1 MKISALLT
9 GAATLALVTSP
20 ALAGSHSVASEKA
33 GPLAPHFAAL
43 PTANLQE
50 LYYDERG
57 GALEIAM
64 PLPLLPGVT
73 YHHRSFTRHSR
84 FAHGGAQNGH
94 ARSLSADLPFGLNL
108 KLGTTYYDDIGR
120 DDVFVGLT
128 FTLSGWRAG
137 QNRDYSDWR
146 HWTGYPRYSVAE
158 SAGGTMVKTAST
170 LALVALALGGGGGGG
185 GSTPNPAPQ
194 PPAPGDNGGGDNGGG
209 DNGGGDNG
217 GNNGGGDNGGNN
229 GIGDNP
235 TSNWRLLWFD
245 EFDGDS
251 LDLTKWSTTDSWGRE
266 QCYGGGNNEAQCYTD
281 SPDNI
286 SIVDGNL
293 VLTARPETGLAQGRT
308 YTSGRVQSS
317 GKGDW
322 TYGKFEIRAKMPT
335 GQGTWPAIWML
346 PTAQAYGGWAAS
358 GEIDIVETVNLGA
371 GGCSSCDNGIED
383 RAHGTIHFGGEW
395 PRQART
401 GGSTHLDDINAFHTY
416 TLEWYRDEMRWLVD
430 GEEYVRRSNT
440 QWRSDAASGNAYAP
454 FDERFH
460 LILNLAIGGDWPTG
474 ANQRGIDS
482 TGFPKQMLVD
492 YVRVY
497 ECEGDTDTAIACRG
511 N

>member
-1 MKISALLT
+1 MKTSALLT
-9 GAATLALVTSP
+9 GATTLALVTSP
-20 ALAGSHSVASEKA
+20 ALAGPHSVLSEKA
-33 GPLAPHFAAL
+33 ERLAPLFTAL

-84 FAHGGAQNGH
+84 FADGGAQNGH

-108 KLGTTYYDDIGR
+108 KFGTTYYDDIGR

-146 HWTGYPRYSVAE
+146 HWTGYPSYGVAE
-158 SAGGTMVKTAST
+158 SGGGTMVKTAGT
-170 LALVALALGGGGGGG
+170 LALVALALGGGGGGS
-185 GSTPNPAPQ
+185 STPQPSAPSDNSS
-194 PPAPGDNGGGDNGGG
+194 DNGGSDNGG
-209 DNGGGDNG
+209 
-217 GNNGGGDNGGNN
+217 
-229 GIGDNP
+229 GDNP
-235 TSNWRLLWFD
+235 TSNWSLLWFD

-251 LDLTKWSTTDSWGRE
+251 LDLAKWNTTDSWGRD
-266 QCYGGGNNEAQCYTD
+266 QCFGGGNNEAQCYTD
-281 SPDNI
+281 SADNI

-322 TYGKFEIRAKMPT
+322 TYGKFEIRAQMPT

-395 PRQART
+395 PRHTRT

-416 TLEWYRDEMRWLVD
+416 TLEWYRDEMRWLID

-440 QWRSDAASGNAYAP
+440 QWRSDAAQGNAYAP

-474 ANQRGIDS
+474 ANERGIDP

>member
-1 MKISALLT
+1 MKISAVLT
-9 GAATLALVTSP
+9 GATTLALVTSP
-20 ALAGSHSVASEKA
+20 ALAGPHSVATEKA
-33 GPLAPHFAAL
+33 GRLAPHFAAL

-57 GALEIAM
+57 GTLEIAM

-84 FAHGGAQNGH
+84 FADGGAQNGH

-108 KLGTTYYDDIGR
+108 KLGTTFYNEIGR

-146 HWTGYPRYSVAE
+146 HWTGYPSYGVAE
-158 SAGGTMVKTAST
+158 SGGGTMVKTAGT
-170 LALVALALGGGGGGG
+170 LALVALALGGGGGGS
-185 GSTPNPAPQ
+185 STPQPSAPSNN
-194 PPAPGDNGGGDNGGG
+194 GSDNGGGDNGGG
-209 DNGGGDNG
+209 DN
-217 GNNGGGDNGGNN
+217 
-229 GIGDNP
+229 P
-235 TSNWRLLWFD
+235 TSTWSLLWFD
-245 EFDGDS
+245 EFDDDS
-251 LDLTKWSTTDSWGRE
+251 LDLTKWNTTDSWGRD
-266 QCYGGGNNEAQCYTD
+266 QCFGGGNNEAQCYSD
-281 SPDNI
+281 SADNI

-293 VLTARPETGLAQGRT
+293 VLTARPENGLAQGRT

-371 GGCSSCDNGIED
+371 GGCNSCDNGIED

-395 PRQART
+395 PRHTRT
-401 GGSTHLDDINAFHTY
+401 GGTTHLDDINAFHTY
-416 TLEWYRDEMRWLVD
+416 TLEWYRDEMRWLID

-440 QWRSDAASGNAYAP
+440 QWRSDAAPGNAYAP

-474 ANQRGIDS
+474 ANERGIDP

-497 ECEGDTDTAIACRG
+497 ECEDDADTAIACRG

>member
-1 MKISALLT
+1 MKTSALVA
-9 GAATLALVTSP
+9 GAALSALATSS
-20 ALAGSHSVASEKA
+20 ALAGSYPMTQEKA
-33 GPLAPHFAAL
+33 LGFAPSAVGL
-43 PTANLQE
+43 PANLQE
-50 LYYDERG
+50 LYYDEHG

-84 FAHGGAQNGH
+84 FANGGAEQGH
-94 ARSLSADLPFGLNL
+94 ARHLAADLPFGLNL
-108 KLGTTYYDDIGR
+108 KLGTTHYEDARR

-128 FTLSGWRAG
+128 FTLSGWRAS
-137 QNRDYSDWR
+137 QNRDYGDWR
-146 HWTGYPRYSVAE
+146 HWTGYPRYGVADSV
-158 SAGGTMVKTAST
+158 GGTMLKTAGT
-170 LALVALALGGGGGGG
+170 LALIGLALSGGGGGGG

-194 PPAPGDNGGGDNGGG
+194 PPAPGN
-209 DNGGGDNG
+209 NG
-217 GNNGGGDNGGNN
+217 GNNNGG
-229 GIGDNP
+229 GDNP
-235 TSNWRLLWFD
+235 TSNWSLLWFD

-251 LDLTKWSTTDSWGRE
+251 LDLTKWNVTDSWGRD
-266 QCYGGGNNEAQCYTD
+266 QCFGGGNNEAQCYTD

-293 VLTARPETGLAQGRT
+293 VLTARPATGLAQGRS

-322 TYGKFEIRAKMPT
+322 TYGKFEIRAKLPT
-335 GQGTWPAIWML
+335 GQGTWPAVWML
-346 PTAQAYGGWAAS
+346 PTDLIYGGWAAS

-371 GGCSSCDNGIED
+371 SGCGSCDNGIED
-383 RAHGTIHFGGEW
+383 RAHGTIHFGGAW
-395 PRQART
+395 PGQART
-401 GGSTHLDDINAFHTY
+401 GGSTHLDDIDAFHTY
-416 TLEWYRDEMRWLVD
+416 TLEWYRDEMRWLID
-430 GEEYVRRSNT
+430 GEEYLRRTNT
-440 QWRSDAASGNAYAP
+440 QWRSNAVPSNAYAP
-454 FDERFH
+454 FDQRFH

-474 ANQRGIDS
+474 ANEGGIDP

-497 ECEGDTDTAIACRG
+497 ECEDDADTAIACRG

>member
-1 MKISALLT
+1 MKTSALLT
-9 GAATLALVTSP
+9 GATTLALVTSP
-20 ALAGSHSVASEKA
+20 ALAGPHSVLSEKA
-33 GPLAPHFAAL
+33 ERLAPLFTTL

-84 FAHGGAQNGH
+84 FADGGAQNGH

-108 KLGTTYYDDIGR
+108 KFGTTYYDDIGR

-146 HWTGYPRYSVAE
+146 HWTGYPSYGVAE
-158 SAGGTMVKTAST
+158 SGGGTMVKTAGT
-170 LALVALALGGGGGGG
+170 LALVALALGGGGGGS
-185 GSTPNPAPQ
+185 STPQPSAPSDNSS
-194 PPAPGDNGGGDNGGG
+194 DNGGSNNGGSNNGGLDNGG
-209 DNGGGDNG
+209 
-217 GNNGGGDNGGNN
+217 
-229 GIGDNP
+229 GDNP
-235 TSNWRLLWFD
+235 TSNWSLLWFD

-251 LDLTKWSTTDSWGRE
+251 LDLAKWNTTDSWGRD
-266 QCYGGGNNEAQCYTD
+266 QCFGGGNNEAQCYTD
-281 SPDNI
+281 SADNI

-322 TYGKFEIRAKMPT
+322 TYGKFEIRAQMPT

-395 PRQART
+395 PRHTRT

-416 TLEWYRDEMRWLVD
+416 TLEWYRDEMRWLID

-440 QWRSDAASGNAYAP
+440 QWRSDAAQGNAYAP

-474 ANQRGIDS
+474 ANERGIDP